1 MSIMA
6 SQQVMNT
13 YSGVLRW
20 SAVAWAELGRWAAPV
35 QVEDV
40 DPGERGAGVVAV
52 EQGVSGWG
60 QVLDGHL
67 GLLCTDAVILFSNC
81 PSHGNLPAC

>member
-1 MSIMA
+1 MA
-6 SQQVMNT
+6 SYQAKD
-13 YSGVLRW
+13 SHPGVLRW

-40 DPGERGAGVVAV
+40 DPGERGAGVVAG
-52 EQGVSGWG
+52 EQGVGGWG

-67 GLLCTDAVILFSNC
+67 GWLQV
-81 PSHGNLPAC
+81 

>member
-6 SQQVMNT
+6 SHQAKD
-13 YSGVLRW
+13 SHPGVLCW
-20 SAVAWAELGRWAAPV
+20 SAVARAELGRWAAPV

-40 DPGERGAGVVAV
+40 DPGERGAGVVAG
-52 EQGVSGWG
+52 EQGVSGRG

-67 GLLCTDAVILFSNC
+67 ESIYLQY
-81 PSHGNLPAC
+81 

>member
-1 MSIMA
+1 MTIMA
-6 SQQVMNT
+6 SYQAKD
-13 YSGVLRW
+13 SHPGVLCW

-40 DPGERGAGVVAV
+40 DPGERGAGVVAG
-52 EQGVSGWG
+52 EQGVGGRG

-67 GLLCTDAVILFSNC
+67 ESIYLQY
-81 PSHGNLPAC
+81 

>member
-1 MSIMA
+1 MTIMA
-6 SQQVMNT
+6 SYQAKD
-13 YSGVLRW
+13 SHPGVLCW

-40 DPGERGAGVVAV
+40 DPGERNAGVVAV
-52 EQGVSGWG
+52 EQGVGGRG

-67 GLLCTDAVILFSNC
+67 ESIYLQY
-81 PSHGNLPAC
+81 

>member
-1 MSIMA
+1 MA
-6 SQQVMNT
+6 SYQAKD
-13 YSGVLRW
+13 SHPGVLCW

-40 DPGERGAGVVAV
+40 DPGERGAGVVAG
-52 EQGVSGWG
+52 EQGVGGWG

-67 GLLCTDAVILFSNC
+67 GLLYYTDAVKLFSN
-81 PSHGNLPAC
+81 SHLLDNLPAC

>member
-1 MSIMA
+1 MA
-6 SQQVMNT
+6 SHQVKDS
-13 YSGVLRW
+13 YPGVLCR

-40 DPGERGAGVVAV
+40 DPGERGAGVVAG
-52 EQGVSGWG
+52 EHGVSGRA

-67 GLLCTDAVILFSNC
+67 GLL
-81 PSHGNLPAC
+81 HM

>member
-1 MSIMA
+1 MTIMA
-6 SQQVMNT
+6 SYQAKD
-13 YSGVLRW
+13 SHPGVLCW

-40 DPGERGAGVVAV
+40 DPGERGAGVVAG
-52 EQGVSGWG
+52 EQGVGGWG

-67 GLLCTDAVILFSNC
+67 GWLQV
-81 PSHGNLPAC
+81 

>member
-1 MSIMA
+1 MA

-40 DPGERGAGVVAV
+40 DPGERGAGVVAG

-67 GLLCTDAVILFSNC
+67 ESIYLQY
-81 PSHGNLPAC
+81 

>member
-6 SQQVMNT
+6 SYQAKD
-13 YSGVLRW
+13 SHPGVLCW
-20 SAVAWAELGRWAAPV
+20 SAVARAELGRWAAPV

-40 DPGERGAGVVAV
+40 DPGERGAGLVAG
-52 EQGVSGWG
+52 EQGFGGRG

-67 GLLCTDAVILFSNC
+67 ESIYLQY
-81 PSHGNLPAC
+81 